1 MLLRHADYIWRL
13 AVTGVAF
20 AAIGIGGCGLAAT
33 IIPAA
38 GLFSRDKLTRM
49 RRAQAI
55 IRASFR
61 LYVWILQKLGVISLQ
76 VTGADKLAQCRG
88 RLIIANHPTLL
99 DIVLI
104 MSLVPRAKCVVK
116 HQLWRNPFFRPVFSA
131 TGYIRNDEQVEAFVT
146 KCKETLQAGNNLI
159 VFPEGTRSIPGQP
172 LRLQRGFAQIAA
184 LSNADLQLITIKCHP
199 ITLTKGAPW
208 YSIPEHRPY
217 FRIEVDELIDITRFV
232 SYRTRSIGVRKLVSY
247 IQSYYYGKLRHG

>member
-1 MLLRHADYIWRL
+1 MLLRRADHIWRL

-38 GLFSRDKLTRM
+38 TLLSRDELTRM

-55 IRASFR
+55 IRASFQ
-61 LYVWILQKLGVISLQ
+61 LYVWILQKLGVISLR

-104 MSLVPRAKCVVK
+104 MSLVPRAQCVVK

-131 TGYIRNDEQVEAFVT
+131 TGYIRNDEQVDAFIA
-146 KCKETLQAGNNLI
+146 KCRETLQAGNNLI

-184 LSNADLQLITIKCHP
+184 LSNADLQLITIKCIP
-199 ITLTKGAPW
+199 ITLTKGMPW
-208 YSIPEHRPY
+208 YSIPEHRPN
-217 FRIEVDELIDITRFV
+217 FRIEVDELIDITSFA